1 MIGPRMTAQAAGRLL
16 VAAAFLTTVAACGD
30 AGDDVPGGYQDNVA
44 KAANGEDVEFDIVDE
59 NDNNLNDKQRAE
71 LKAWED
77 QQNEEINRRIKEM
90 REE

>member
-1 MIGPRMTAQAAGRLL
+1 MIAICTTAKNAGKLVLASALL
-16 VAAAFLTTVAACGD
+16 ATLSACGG
-30 AGDDVPGGYQDNVA
+30 AGDDVPEGYQDNVA
-44 KAANGEDVEFDIVDE
+44 KAANGEEVEFDIVDE
-59 NDNNLNDKQRAE
+59 NDNNLSDKQRAE